1 MEQITD
7 FLLRLKIEKE
17 GKKEKT
23 IFISNQKEFSLL
35 KA

>member
-7 FLLRLKIEKE
+7 FLLRLKREEE

-23 IFISNQKEFSLL
+23 IVILNQEEF
-35 KA
+35 